1 MVSAPQRLPAIR
13 RLARCNRGFALMMG
27 AEAALA
33 LCIVRV
39 AVFSIL
45 AVQFSIPFATHVV
58 LSSCNVTK
66 STLAPFV
73 MITVHVGLITQ

>member
-39 AVFSIL
+39 AEFTGCTIRHGVRATTHIALAHDDVTELVFAL
-45 AVQFSIPFATHVV
+45 LVLRAHHVV
-58 LSSCNVTK
+58 
-66 STLAPFV
+66 A
-73 MITVHVGLITQ
+73 